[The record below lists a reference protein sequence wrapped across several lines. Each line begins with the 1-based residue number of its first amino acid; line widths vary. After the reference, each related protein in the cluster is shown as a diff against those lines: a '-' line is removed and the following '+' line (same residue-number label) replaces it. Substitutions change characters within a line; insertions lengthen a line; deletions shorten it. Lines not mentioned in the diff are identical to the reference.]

1 MKLTF
6 CLEEANFEPAIP
18 PPNPD
23 YSDRDED
30 APGKDDANHGR
41 DGGQTQKK
49 RKTIENT
56 SSSSNAHTG
65 GGPVPMQLAI
75 AMPLLEKK

>member
-30 APGKDDANHGR
+30 AAGKGDANH
-41 DGGQTQKK
+41 
-49 RKTIENT
+49 
-56 SSSSNAHTG
+56 
-65 GGPVPMQLAI
+65 V
-75 AMPLLEKK
+75 